1 MFTSR
6 EELLPIYERLIR
18 HGMASYGPGDV
29 MRFFGHRVKS
39 DGSPWGNFPGEI
51 SSDVKTRAEGVR
63 IKHRSNGNSLKMYA
77 KLGQPVTSPGRSKP
91 DGTRSAARRFR
102 ALQLF
107 AEKDLRLLTAV
118 SRPDFNQNG
127 FRNRDL
133 RPLLFDAEPR
143 DRRSSERQ
151 SSAVSRQFALLRA
164 HGLIRKVPH
173 THRYILTD
181 QGRLVITALLA
192 ARNANALELV
202 KLAA

>member
-63 IKHRSNGNSLKMYA
+63 IKHRSNGNSLKMYD

-118 SRPDFNQNG
+118 SRPEFNQNG

-143 DRRSSERQ
+143 DDAARKRQ